1 MKKRTGLIATKIGNS
16 SYYNENGNVIPVT
29 VLKVDEC
36 IVSNIKTLEKDGYSS
51 IQVVSIDGKSDIKKI
66 KKPQQKLFAN
76 IKSDPK
82 KIIKEFRIDP
92 ENQLEI
98 GTKLNVSHFKK
109 DQYVD
114 VTSKSIGKGFAGAMK
129 RHNFGGLRASHGVS
143 ISHRSHGSTGQ
154 NQDPGKVFKGKKMAG
169 HMGDEKVT
177 VQNIRVV
184 LTDSDDGLIAVEGSV
199 PGSKGG
205 YVLLS
210 DSIKK
215 KAPEDLP
222 FPAAILNED
231 LKNESNDQVNL
242 KEPAEEE
249 DKSNEDEGSHAG
261 DENIEVSDSEEQSE

>member
-16 SYYNENGNVIPVT
+16 SYYNENGSVIPVT

-51 IQVVSIDGKSDIKKI
+51 VQVVSINGKSDIKKI

-82 KIIKEFRIDP
+82 KVIKEFRIDP
-92 ENQLEI
+92 ENKLEI

-143 ISHRSHGSTGQ
+143 VSHRSHGSTGQ

-169 HMGDEKVT
+169 HMGAKKVT
-177 VQNIRVV
+177 KQNLKVIDV
-184 LTDSDDGLIAVEGSV
+184 DEENKILIINGSV
-199 PGSKGG
+199 PGRKNS
-205 YVLLS
+205 VVFVN
-210 DSIKK
+210 DSVKK
-215 KAPEDLP
+215 
-222 FPAAILNED
+222 N
-231 LKNESNDQVNL
+231 
-242 KEPAEEE
+242 
-249 DKSNEDEGSHAG
+249 
-261 DENIEVSDSEEQSE
+261 

>member
-16 SYYNENGNVIPVT
+16 SFFSENGNVIPVT

-76 IKSDPK
+76 IKCNPK

-92 ENQLEI
+92 ENHLEI

-143 ISHRSHGSTGQ
+143 VSHRSHGSTGQ

-169 HMGDEKVT
+169 HMGAKKVT
-177 VQNIRVV
+177 KQNLKVIDV
-184 LTDSDDGLIAVEGSV
+184 DEENKILIINGSV
-199 PGSKGG
+199 PGRKNS
-205 YVLLS
+205 VVFVN
-210 DSIKK
+210 DSVKK
-215 KAPEDLP
+215 
-222 FPAAILNED
+222 N
-231 LKNESNDQVNL
+231 
-242 KEPAEEE
+242 
-249 DKSNEDEGSHAG
+249 
-261 DENIEVSDSEEQSE
+261 

>member
-16 SYYNENGNVIPVT
+16 SYFSENGNVIPVT

-82 KIIKEFRIDP
+82 KVIKEFRIDP
-92 ENQLEI
+92 ENKLEI

-143 ISHRSHGSTGQ
+143 VSHRSHGSTGQ

-169 HMGDEKVT
+169 HMGAKKVT
-177 VQNIRVV
+177 KQNLKVIDV
-184 LTDSDDGLIAVEGSV
+184 DEENKILIINGSV
-199 PGSKGG
+199 PGRKNS
-205 YVLLS
+205 VVFVN
-210 DSIKK
+210 DSVKK
-215 KAPEDLP
+215 
-222 FPAAILNED
+222 N
-231 LKNESNDQVNL
+231 
-242 KEPAEEE
+242 
-249 DKSNEDEGSHAG
+249 
-261 DENIEVSDSEEQSE
+261 